1 MKNSL
6 KITTLVALILI
17 ATTSIT
23 DAQNFRRT
31 NNRMT
36 YAGQCLDIPGL
47 TDAQKTQI
55 TAINDAHKKTIDQ
68 MREEFYATNDLFAA
82 NEIKAKMTLEQNNHL
97 EKISKVLTEE
107 QRVYFN
113 ENIVAGPAGRGA
125 RAYNRAPRGG
135 RGFGYGN
142 GGGRGRFRAD
152 RSGRGRG
159 AGYGWRRY

>member
-1 MKNSL
+1 MKNNM
-6 KITTLVALILI
+6 KITALVAILFFA
-17 ATTSIT
+17 ATSVSN
-23 DAQNFRRT
+23 AQYFRRT

-47 TDAQKTQI
+47 TDAQKAQI
-55 TAINDAHKKTIDQ
+55 TSMNDAHQKIIDS
-68 MREEFYATNDLFAA
+68 MREQFYAAPDLATA

-113 ENIVAGPAGRGA
+113 QNIVAGPAGGQG

-142 GGGRGRFRAD
+142 GGGRGRNRAT
-152 RSGRGRG
+152 RSGRG
-159 AGYGWRRY
+159 AGYGWRY

>member
-6 KITTLVALILI
+6 KITAMVALLFFA
-17 ATTSIT
+17 ATSVSN
-23 DAQNFRRT
+23 AQYFRRT

-47 TDAQKTQI
+47 TEVQKTQI
-55 TAINDAHKKTIDQ
+55 NEYNAAHQKVIDQ
-68 MREEFYATNDLFAA
+68 MREEFYAAPDLVAA

-97 EKISKVLTEE
+97 EKISKILTEE

-113 ENIVAGPAGRGA
+113 ENIVAGPAGGGG

-135 RGFGYGN
+135 RGYAN
-142 GGGRGRFRAD
+142 WGGGRGRNRVD
-152 RSGRGRG
+152 RPGRGRGG
-159 AGYGWRRY
+159 AGYGWRY